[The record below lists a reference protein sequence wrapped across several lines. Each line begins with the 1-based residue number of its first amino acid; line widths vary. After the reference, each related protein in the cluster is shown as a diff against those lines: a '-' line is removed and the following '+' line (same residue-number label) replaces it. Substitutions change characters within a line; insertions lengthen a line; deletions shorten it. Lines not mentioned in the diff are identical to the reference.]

1 MIVPLIVF
9 ELGAVAMT
17 PPVNVTVPN
26 SASVPWLEK
35 VAAFVIVPPPLIAM
49 L

>member
-9 ELGAVAMT
+9 ELGDVAVT
-17 PPVNVTVPN
+17 PAVNAVVP
-26 SASVPWLEK
+26 AKVSVPVLEK
-35 VAAFVIVPPPLIAM
+35 VAAFVIVPPPLIAT